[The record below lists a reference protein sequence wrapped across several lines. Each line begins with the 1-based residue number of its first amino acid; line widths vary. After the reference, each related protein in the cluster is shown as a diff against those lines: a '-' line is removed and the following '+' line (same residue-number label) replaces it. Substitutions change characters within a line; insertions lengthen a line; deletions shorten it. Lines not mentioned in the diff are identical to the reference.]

1 MIKVIL
7 IFLKNK
13 ILEILE
19 FLGKASLVI
28 SVLALIFGVLWGLGY
43 LVTLGLGG
51 YSWYWE
57 LMMEDN
63 VPITN
68 VFEMGVN
75 GFGFILFS
83 IIMLGVL
90 GFVGFILLYL
100 LPTWFVKWIRD
111 NWRKAKR
118 EANYKN

>member
-13 ILEILE
+13 VLEILE

-75 GFGFILFS
+75 GLGFISFS
-83 IIMLGVL
+83 IIMLLIL
-90 GFVGFILLYL
+90 GAVGFTLFYII
-100 LPTWFVKWIRD
+100 PVSFVEWIRD

>member
-13 ILEILE
+13 VLEILE

-43 LVTLGLGG
+43 LVTLGLGD

-83 IIMLGVL
+83 IIMLLIL
-90 GFVGFILLYL
+90 GAIGFTLFYII
-100 LPTWFVKWIRD
+100 PVSFVKWIRD
-111 NWRKAKR
+111 NWRKA
-118 EANYKN
+118 

>member
-43 LVTLGLGG
+43 LVTLGLGD

-75 GFGFILFS
+75 GVGFILFS
-83 IIMLGVL
+83 IIMLVGL

-100 LPTWFVKWIRD
+100 LPTWFVK
-111 NWRKAKR
+111 
-118 EANYKN
+118 

>member
-1 MIKVIL
+1 MRKVIL

-28 SVLALIFGVLWGLGY
+28 SVLALTFGVLWGLGY
-43 LVTLGLGG
+43 LVTLGLGD

-57 LMMEDN
+57 IIMTDGLPRTD
-63 VPITN
+63 

-83 IIMLGVL
+83 IIMLVEL
-90 GFVGFILLYL
+90 GFVGFILLFL

-111 NWRKAKR
+111 NWRRAKR

>member
-1 MIKVIL
+1 MGI
-7 IFLKNK
+7 
-13 ILEILE
+13 
-19 FLGKASLVI
+19 
-28 SVLALIFGVLWGLGY
+28 GY
-43 LVTLGLGG
+43 LVTLGLGD

-57 LMMEDN
+57 IIMTDGLPRTD
-63 VPITN
+63 

-83 IIMLGVL
+83 IIMLVEL